1 MGHQAKVLRRWEQAK
16 GRPGPRFISPFL
28 MQGLQGPRG
37 TPGPVVSTLK
47 PSLCSYPVP
56 NTKEKHC
63 LSFLGGADSF
73 HQTLPNRVAMETLD
87 HLVPR

>member
-1 MGHQAKVLRRWEQAK
+1 M
-16 GRPGPRFISPFL
+16 RPGPRLISPFL

-37 TPGPVVSTLK
+37 TSGPVVSTLK
-47 PSLCSYPVP
+47 PSFCSYPVP
-56 NTKEKHC
+56 NVNEKHC
-63 LSFLGGADSF
+63 LLSLGGAGSF